1 MGIETKTLGFLIDEL
16 ITTDLKCWM
25 AQEDI
30 MNKDLSDSERF
41 QASIKTHEMNS
52 RRNQLIRAIDE
63 MMGQSANSVTSKT
76 YTKHFE
82 GKKDA

>member
-16 ITTDLKCWM
+16 ITTDLKCWFS
-25 AQEDI
+25 QEALMD
-30 MNKDLSDSERF
+30 KSLTEGERL
-41 QASIKTHEMNS
+41 QAAIRTQETNS

-63 MMGQSANSVTSKT
+63 LMGQGANSVTTKT

-82 GKKDA
+82 QKAN

>member
-16 ITTDLKCWM
+16 ITTDLKCWFS
-25 AQEDI
+25 QEDL
-30 MNKDLSDSERF
+30 MNKDLTEKERL
-41 QASIKTHEMNS
+41 QAAIRTQETNS

-63 MMGQSANSVTSKT
+63 LTGGAANSVTTKT

-82 GKKDA
+82 GKK